1 MQNNCTINVENS
13 INSGQVFLWRKNKD
27 IWYGVNGQD
36 ILKISKAGTVKSY
49 QNTKTDFF
57 RRRDN
62 IEKIIKSISKDRVTK
77 KAVKQY
83 LGLRILE
90 QDPFQC
96 LISFIVSS
104 NSNIQKIKNS
114 LEKIS
119 RKFGDRVEFENQ
131 EFFLFPKPEKLANAS
146 IDEIRSCGVG
156 YRAVEFENQEFFL
169 FPKPDKLVN
178 ASIGEIRSCGVG
190 YRARFIKEAAKWT
203 VQKQIDFEY
212 LKKCDYQEAK
222 KEICQIPGI
231 GNKVA
236 DCIMLFSLNKLESF
250 PLDRWMIRILEKYYS
265 DKFQLETK
273 TITEK
278 QYEIL
283 HEKIVN
289 HFGPYAG
296 YAQQF
301 LFKMERENYQKKW
314 L

>member
-36 ILKISKAGTVKSY
+36 VIKISKTGTIKSY
-49 QNTKTDFF
+49 QNVKTDFF
-57 RRRDN
+57 RKKDN
-62 IEKIIKSISKDRVTK
+62 IEKIIKSISKDEITK

-119 RKFGDRVEFENQ
+119 KKFGVKVEFENQ

-146 IDEIRSCGVG
+146 IDEIK
-156 YRAVEFENQEFFL
+156 N
-169 FPKPDKLVN
+169 
-178 ASIGEIRSCGVG
+178 CGVG
-190 YRARFIKEAAKWT
+190 YRARFIKEAAKMT
-203 VQKQIDFEY
+203 VDKQIDFEY
-212 LKKCDYQEAK
+212 LKKCGYQVAK
-222 KEICQIPGI
+222 KEICQIPGV

-236 DCIMLFSLNKLESF
+236 DCILLFSLNKLESF

-265 DKFQLETK
+265 DKFHLETK

-278 QYEIL
+278 QYELL
-283 HEKIVN
+283 HEKIVK
-289 HFGPYAG
+289 HFGPFAG

>member
-1 MQNNCTINVENS
+1 MQDNCTINVENS

-36 ILKISKAGTVKSY
+36 VLKISKAGTIKSY
-49 QNTKTDFF
+49 QNTKADFF
-57 RRRDN
+57 RKRDN
-62 IEKIIKSISKDRVTK
+62 IEKIIKSISKDSVTK

-83 LGLRILE
+83 LGLRVLE

-119 RKFGDRVEFENQ
+119 KKFGEKVEFENQ
-131 EFFLFPKPEKLANAS
+131 EFFLFPKPENLANAS
-146 IDEIRSCGVG
+146 INEIKSCGVG
-156 YRAVEFENQEFFL
+156 YRAGFV
-169 FPKPDKLVN
+169 
-178 ASIGEIRSCGVG
+178 I
-190 YRARFIKEAAKWT
+190 EAANMIVLK
-203 VQKQIDFEY
+203 KIDFEY
-212 LKKCDYQEAK
+212 LKKSSYQDAK
-222 KEICQIPGI
+222 EKLCKVPGI

-236 DCIMLFSLNKLESF
+236 DCILLFSLDKLESF

-273 TITEK
+273 SITEK
-278 QYEIL
+278 QYGIL

>member
-1 MQNNCTINVENS
+1 MQNNCIINVENS
-13 INSGQVFLWRKNKD
+13 INSGQVFLWRKNGKN
-27 IWYGVNGQD
+27 WYGVNGQD
-36 ILKISKAGTVKSY
+36 ILKITDSGNIKSY
-49 QNTKTDFF
+49 QNVKADFF
-57 RRRDN
+57 RKKDN
-62 IEKIIKSISKDRVTK
+62 IAKIIKSISKDKVTK

-114 LEKIS
+114 LEDIS
-119 RKFGDRVEFENQ
+119 KKFGVKVKFENQ
-131 EFFLFPKPEKLANAS
+131 EFFLFPKPERLANAS
-146 IDEIRSCGVG
+146 IDEI
-156 YRAVEFENQEFFL
+156 
-169 FPKPDKLVN
+169 K
-178 ASIGEIRSCGVG
+178 SCGVG
-190 YRARFIKEAAKWT
+190 YRARFIKEAAKIT
-203 VQKQIDFEY
+203 VKEQIDFEY
-212 LKKCDYQEAK
+212 LKRCSYHEAK
-222 KEICQIPGI
+222 KEICQIPGV
-231 GNKVA
+231 GNKVS
-236 DCIMLFSLNKLESF
+236 DCILLFSLNKLESF

-265 DKFQLETK
+265 DKFHLETK

-278 QYEIL
+278 QYEML

-289 HFGPYAG
+289 HFGPFAG

>member
-1 MQNNCTINVENS
+1 MKKYPSNLQNNSIINVENS
-13 INSGQVFLWRKNKD
+13 INSGQVFLWKKNKD
-27 IWYGVNGQD
+27 IWYGVNGQN
-36 ILKISKAGTVKSY
+36 ILKISKTGTIKSY

-57 RRRDN
+57 RKRDD
-62 IEKIIKSISKDRVTK
+62 IEKIIKSISKDEVTK

-119 RKFGDRVEFENQ
+119 MKFGERVEFENQ
-131 EFFLFPKPEKLANAS
+131 EFFLFPKLENLAKAS
-146 IDEIRSCGVG
+146 INEIKSCGVG
-156 YRAVEFENQEFFL
+156 YRA
-169 FPKPDKLVN
+169 K
-178 ASIGEIRSCGVG
+178 
-190 YRARFIKEAAKWT
+190 FIKDAVNMT
-203 VQKQIDFEY
+203 VSKKIDFENLKECNY
-212 LKKCDYQEAK
+212 LDAK
-222 KEICQIPGI
+222 EEICKIPGV

-236 DCIMLFSLNKLESF
+236 DCILLFSLNKLESF

-273 TITEK
+273 SITQK